1 MTVNDV
7 KEKLAKKAVEFQTG
21 GIRPTKTLLENWIG
35 CVCWKMANEVLPVDK
50 EGKEMQPIATFFLK
64 GLPYVPQHLQEIELI
79 TVFISEDICG
89 HRENTEGYFQ
99 IRTYKTLEGLEQCEW
114 NASIMKAFP
123 LVPKLVE
130 KDYPMWDDADFPAE
144 LFEEILRLE
153 EEEDIEYYEDIAEES
168 YYMHKVGGYPAYIQ
182 AGGCLNGYEFA
193 FQISSDEKAQFNF
206 VDSGRIYFFY
216 NKDTQDWKLDYDFY

>member
-1 MTVNDV
+1 MR
-7 KEKLAKKAVEFQTG
+7 K
-21 GIRPTKTLLENWIG
+21 
-35 CVCWKMANEVLPVDK
+35 
-50 EGKEMQPIATFFLK
+50 
-64 GLPYVPQHLQEIELI
+64 
-79 TVFISEDICG
+79 
-89 HRENTEGYFQ
+89 
-99 IRTYKTLEGLEQCEW
+99 
-114 NASIMKAFP
+114 
-123 LVPKLVE
+123 
-130 KDYPMWDDADFPAE
+130 FPAE

>member
-1 MTVNDV
+1 MKVSDV

-21 GIRPTKTLLENWIG
+21 GIRPTKTLLESWIG
-35 CVCWKMANEVLPVDK
+35 CVCWKMPDEVLPVDK

-79 TVFISEDICG
+79 TVFVSEDICG
-89 HRENTEGYFQ
+89 HRDNTEGFFQ
-99 IRTYKTLEGLEQCEW
+99 IRTYKTLEGLEHCEW

-130 KDYPMWDDADFPAE
+130 SDYPMWDDADFPAE

-182 AGGCLNGYEFA
+182 AGGCLSGYEFA

>member
-21 GIRPTKTLLENWIG
+21 GIRPTKTLSESWIG
-35 CVCWKMANEVLPVDK
+35 CVCWKMPDEVLPVDK

-64 GLPYVPQHLQEIELI
+64 ELPYVPQHLQEIELI

-89 HRENTEGYFQ
+89 HRDNTEGYFQ
-99 IRTYKTLEGLEQCEW
+99 IRTYKTLEGLEYCEW

-123 LVPKLVE
+123 VVPKLVE

-153 EEEDIEYYEDIAEES
+153 EEEDIEYYEHIAEES

-182 AGGCLNGYEFA
+182 AGDCLNGYEFA

>member
-35 CVCWKMANEVLPVDK
+35 CVCWKMPNEVLPVDK

-89 HRENTEGYFQ
+89 HRDNTEGYFQ
-99 IRTYKTLEGLEQCEW
+99 IRTYKTLEGLERCEW